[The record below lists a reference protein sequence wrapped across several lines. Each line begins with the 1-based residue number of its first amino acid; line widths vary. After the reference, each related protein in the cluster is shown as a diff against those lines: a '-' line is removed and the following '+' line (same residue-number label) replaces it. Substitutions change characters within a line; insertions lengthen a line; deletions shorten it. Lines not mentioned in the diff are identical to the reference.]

1 MRLERENMT
10 INVKKKLLETVK
22 RSIETCKAARSKAKT
37 TVYRFTVNDDMNEG
51 VKFLIT
57 MSYLRATN

>member
-10 INVKKKLLETVK
+10 IDVKKKLLETVK

-37 TVYRFTVNDDMNEG
+37 TVYRFTMNEG
-51 VKFLIT
+51 VKFFIT